1 MARQGCVFSD
11 REVQTIVQLLKTDMT
26 AQQIAER
33 MGCSRSAVINI
44 NRKFNIRSYAGR
56 RTTWQQQT
64 DEPVN
69 DVA

>member
-11 REVQTIVQLLKTDMT
+11 RQVQTIVQLLKTDMT
-26 AQQIAER
+26 AQQIADR
-33 MGCSRSAVINI
+33 MDCSRSAVINI

-64 DEPVN
+64 EEPVN
-69 DVA
+69 GVA